1 MEHLRLIGKTYN
13 DYCEIIDSYKAD
25 YKKTKAKAEKEI
37 IKQKI
42 KEKKNELK
50 EYRKTLSKEEKEV
63 YRDYQKIRFD
73 IKRCEILKKADKI
86 ESKIFK
92 KVNPAYIYMIP
103 AAFGAIFLRFSL
115 LFLW

>member
-50 EYRKTLSKEEKEV
+50 EYRKT
-63 YRDYQKIRFD
+63 I
-73 IKRCEILKKADKI
+73 
-86 ESKIFK
+86 
-92 KVNPAYIYMIP
+92 
-103 AAFGAIFLRFSL
+103 
-115 LFLW
+115 